1 MYAAKWGKSFPDRG
15 NRQCK
20 GPEVGKKT
28 SREAYKTG
36 LAPHGGLTIG
46 HTVNEVLGRKPYR
59 VLGSFCELEA
69 TG

>member
-1 MYAAKWGKSFPDRG
+1 MYAAIWGKSFPDRG

-28 SREAYKTG
+28 SREAYRTG

-46 HTVNEVLGRKPYR
+46 HKVSEVLETKPYR
-59 VLGSFCELEA
+59 VLRSLCELEA